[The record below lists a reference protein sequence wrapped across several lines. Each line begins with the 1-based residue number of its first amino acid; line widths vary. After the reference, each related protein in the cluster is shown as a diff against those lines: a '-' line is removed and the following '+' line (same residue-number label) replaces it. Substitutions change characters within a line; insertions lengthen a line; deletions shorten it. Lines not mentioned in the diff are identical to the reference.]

1 MDIISQVEITSSSNI
16 HPRPGFTELPLL
28 PPPLTSRVGR
38 PSPLLALACDEIS
51 GPLSYIW
58 EDREGRRASQPCT
71 SCSLCLPS
79 PQDPEQCHLPES
91 LGGPV
96 PAPGLCHRQQTPTNV
111 SWSRGSLTLS
121 PSQPLDPGVLEL
133 PQVVLGDGGEVTCR
147 AQHLSGSSL
156 VSLNLVVLGE

>member
-1 MDIISQVEITSSSNI
+1 M
-16 HPRPGFTELPLL
+16 PLL
-28 PPPLTSRVGR
+28 PPPLTSRVGG

-79 PQDPEQCHLPES
+79 PQDPEQCHLLES

-96 PAPGLCHRQQTPTNV
+96 PAPGLCHRQQPPRQCKLV
-111 SWSRGSLTLS
+111 PGKPDPEPLPAFGSWGPRAAPGGLRGWRRGHPQSSAPERLQPRVLK
-121 PSQPLDPGVLEL
+121 PSCTG
-133 PQVVLGDGGEVTCR
+133 
-147 AQHLSGSSL
+147 
-156 VSLNLVVLGE
+156 